1 MTIKDIDIKTRR
13 KELGLTQM
21 QLAAKVGVCLMTIR
35 LWENYA
41 GKPSEENLDRLLE
54 VLKLPADNGG
64 K

>member
-41 GKPSEENLDRLLE
+41 GKPSEENLERLLE